1 MNSIWNI
8 ILRVNKHYFGKFCA
22 SVLYNDVTF
31 IAASFCQ
38 WINFELKKQ
47 LHVKTMNNCF
57 PLSIKILVKYN
68 TVLLVVKWPEFLDHE
83 RIFCAVNPYKGFL
96 SKVSIGE
103 IES

>member
-47 LHVKTMNNCF
+47 LHVKTMNN
-57 PLSIKILVKYN
+57 